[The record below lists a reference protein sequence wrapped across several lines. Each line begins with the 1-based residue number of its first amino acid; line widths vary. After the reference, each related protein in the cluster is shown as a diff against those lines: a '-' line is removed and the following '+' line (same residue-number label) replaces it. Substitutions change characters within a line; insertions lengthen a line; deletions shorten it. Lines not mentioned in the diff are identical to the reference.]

1 MNSSLNN
8 LETTHLITTT
18 IEFLLCYTMENK
30 TNLRY
35 ALRYVCRQ
43 FLIRS
48 ISLGHKLVQEVSKL
62 WAKTAILKYRLQGKN
77 QNFKNQPP
85 TENRI
90 TVYDSIHRFRAKFP
104 TESVFILSSNFKSR
118 EMMKFFLKFAIFGF
132 IIYAAFFR
140 FNQNY

>member
-8 LETTHLITTT
+8 LETTQLITTT
-18 IEFLLCYTMENK
+18 TEFLPIYTMENK

-35 ALRYVCRQ
+35 AIRFILNR

-48 ISLGHKLVQEVSKL
+48 ISFGYKLVQEVSKL
-62 WAKTAILKYRLQGKN
+62 WAKSAILKYRLQEKN

-85 TENRI
+85 TVIPI

-104 TESVFILSSNFKSR
+104 TESVYILSSNFKSR
-118 EMMKFFLKFAIFGF
+118 EMMNFLLKIVIFRF
-132 IIYAAFFR
+132 LIYAAFFR
-140 FNQNY
+140 FD

>member
-8 LETTHLITTT
+8 LETTQLITTT
-18 IEFLLCYTMENK
+18 IEFIPCYTMENK
-30 TNLRY
+30 TNLRN
-35 ALRYVCRQ
+35 ALRYLFRQ

-48 ISLGHKLVQEVSKL
+48 ISFGYTLVQEVSKL
-62 WAKTAILKYRLQGKN
+62 WAKTAILKDRLQWKN

-118 EMMKFFLKFAIFGF
+118 EMMKFLLYFWIFRF
-132 IIYAAFFR
+132 IVYAAFLR
-140 FNQNY
+140 FN